1 MPREWLEKLE
11 RTESGEL
18 GLLRALPFPLLLLL
32 LLLVSGAVA
41 FVMERV
47 GSIAC

>member
-1 MPREWLEKLE
+1 MLREWLEKLE
-11 RTESGEL
+11 RAECGEL
-18 GLLRALPFPLLLLL
+18 GSLLVPLLLLP
-32 LLLVSGAVA
+32 LVSGAVA